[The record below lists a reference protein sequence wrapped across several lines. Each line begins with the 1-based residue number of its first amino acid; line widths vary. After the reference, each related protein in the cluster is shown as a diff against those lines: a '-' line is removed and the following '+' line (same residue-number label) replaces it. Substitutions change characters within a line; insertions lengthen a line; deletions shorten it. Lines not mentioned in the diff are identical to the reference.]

1 MILTIPRTQA
11 PSLPESASWPV
22 AALDFMQPPLW
33 RARAEVEHD
42 ETLLQPVAYLV
53 LLNQA
58 GQAWCYQRA
67 GGDARVDGRL
77 SCGVGGHVDAAD
89 EVTVVK
95 AQAGALFDAQSTLR
109 RALLRELTEELHAT
123 AANLHELRLQG
134 LIYEGLS
141 AIGRVHLGVLYTAQ
155 WRNTEAPQPRPHEA
169 LQGIGFIDL
178 GVIAADPH
186 FELWSRLAAR
196 QLQGEPACRA

>member
-1 MILTIPRTQA
+1 MILTIPRVQA
-11 PSLPESASWPV
+11 PRLPESGCWPV
-22 AALDFMQPPLW
+22 ANLDFMQPPLW
-33 RARAEVEHD
+33 RLRAEVEHD
-42 ETLLQPVAYLV
+42 ENLLQPIAYLV
-53 LLNQA
+53 LLNQN

-67 GGDARVDGRL
+67 GGDSRVDGRL

-89 EVTVVK
+89 AVADGPEE
-95 AQAGALFDAQSTLR
+95 AGTLFDAEATLR

-123 AANLHELRLQG
+123 GADLHELRLRG

-155 WRNTEAPQPRPHEA
+155 WRHAEAPQARPDEA

-178 GVIAADPH
+178 GVIAADTR
-186 FELWSRLAAR
+186 FELWSRLAAQR
-196 QLQGEPACRA
+196 LLP